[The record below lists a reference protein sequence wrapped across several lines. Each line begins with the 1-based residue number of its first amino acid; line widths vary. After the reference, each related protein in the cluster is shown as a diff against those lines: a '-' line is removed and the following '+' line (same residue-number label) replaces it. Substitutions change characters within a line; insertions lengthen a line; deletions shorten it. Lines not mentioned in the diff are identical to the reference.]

1 MEMRGVVGTIMTP
14 KEATFQVPEPVSV
27 PLYMPKGNT
36 GCSSAGVQLET
47 LSWITRVDPRQ
58 FQASLKIM
66 GGGRRERESLTNDS
80 MRTQPNV
87 LAHFEDE
94 GRDHEPRKA
103 DDPRKL
109 DKLRRQILT

>member
-27 PLYMPKGNT
+27 SLYMPKGNT

-66 GGGRRERESLTNDS
+66 GGAEERER
-80 MRTQPNV
+80 
-87 LAHFEDE
+87 A
-94 GRDHEPRKA
+94 
-103 DDPRKL
+103 
-109 DKLRRQILT
+109 

>member
-1 MEMRGVVGTIMTP
+1 MDYQGGPTAIP
-14 KEATFQVPEPVSV
+14 S
-27 PLYMPKGNT
+27 
-36 GCSSAGVQLET
+36 
-47 LSWITRVDPRQ
+47 I
-58 FQASLKIM
+58 LKNN

-103 DDPRKL
+103 NDLRKL
-109 DKLRRQILT
+109 DKLRKQILT